1 MLRLTEGSTE
11 MAQSEKAKG
20 KRDKASPFGQWMDE
34 VAVSKGTSLQEIAR
48 YINQEYTFVSRLSDG
63 TKSPTYDLAMQI
75 GEMVEDVTGAL
86 TAAGFAPLASHS
98 KVSPLPIRETAVRR
112 MLASGDEL
120 TVNPNDPNPDETAR
134 RTEAFLV
141 ELRKETR
148 IDG

>member
-1 MLRLTEGSTE
+1 
-11 MAQSEKAKG
+11 MAQSEMAKG

-48 YINQEYTFVSRLSDG
+48 YINQAYMFVSRLSDG
-63 TKSPTYDLAMQI
+63 TKSPTYDMARQI
-75 GEMVEDVTGAL
+75 GEMVEDVVGAL
-86 TAAGFAPLASHS
+86 TAAGFAAPASEFKASPLA
-98 KVSPLPIRETAVRR
+98 VRQTAVRR